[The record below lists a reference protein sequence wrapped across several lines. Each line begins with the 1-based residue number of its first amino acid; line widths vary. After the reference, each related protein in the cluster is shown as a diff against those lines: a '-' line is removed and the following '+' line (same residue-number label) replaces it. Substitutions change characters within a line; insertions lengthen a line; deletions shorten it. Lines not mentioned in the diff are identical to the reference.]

1 VAGQTARAETNGGY
15 DMHKVKLTL
24 AGAVLGTVLGGLV
37 VATPALADERTC
49 RGTIRTATVDDV
61 RVPKNAKCTLIGT
74 RVKGN
79 IKVERNATLDARKVN
94 VDGNVQGEGA
104 RAVSVTAGSVVRG
117 SVQVKQGGW
126 ATVTSSRING
136 DVQLD
141 ANRRYLR
148 VNGNK
153 VGGNIQV
160 VGNHKGA
167 QIHRNSVKGN
177 LQCKENRPK
186 PTGSKNSVGGNK
198 EDQCRRF

>member
-1 VAGQTARAETNGGY
+1 MNKIKLVLTGAVAG
-15 DMHKVKLTL
+15 V
-24 AGAVLGTVLGGLV
+24 VLGGPVL
-37 VATPALADERTC
+37 ATPAFADERAC
-49 RGTIRTATVDDV
+49 RGTIRAVTLDNV
-61 RVPKNAKCTLIGT
+61 RVPKGARCSLVGT

-79 IKVERNATLDARKVN
+79 VKVERNATLVARKVN
-94 VDGNVQGEGA
+94 VDGDVQGEGA
-104 RAVSVTAGSVVRG
+104 RAVSVIGGSVVRG
-117 SVQVKQGGW
+117 NVQVKQGGS
-126 ATVTSSRING
+126 ATVTSSRITG
-136 DVQLD
+136 DIQLD

-160 VGNHKGA
+160 VGNRQGA

-186 PTGSKNSVGGNK
+186 PTGSKNSVRGNK

>member
-1 VAGQTARAETNGGY
+1 MNKIKIA
-15 DMHKVKLTL
+15 LT
-24 AGAVLGTVLGGLV
+24 GAVLGTVFGGLT
-37 VATPALADERTC
+37 VATPAFADERAC
-49 RGTIRTATVDDV
+49 RGTVRAVTLDDV
-61 RVPKNAKCTLIGT
+61 RVPKGASCTLVGT

-79 IKVERNATLDARKVN
+79 IKVERNATLVARKVN
-94 VDGNVQGEGA
+94 VGGNVQGEGA
-104 RAVSVTAGSVVRG
+104 RAVSVVGGSTVRG
-117 SVQVKQGGW
+117 SVQVKQGGA

-136 DVQLD
+136 DIQFD

-148 VNGNK
+148 VNDSR

-160 VGNHKGA
+160 VGNRNGA

-177 LQCKENRPK
+177 LQCKENRPA